1 MYGPLDEEAA
11 AYVLKELLRALRY
24 LHHERKIHRDV
35 KAGNL
40 LLAADA
46 SVRGP
51 PFHCCSRIAEA
62 TKGFFFFVPSLPCC
76 RLGAARGLRRDGA
89 ADGLHGQAVHPR
101 GHAVLDG
108 PGGDTPAPI

>member
-1 MYGPLDEEAA
+1 MCGPLDEEAA

-46 SVRGP
+46 TVRCP
-51 PFHCCSRIAEA
+51 PS
-62 TKGFFFFVPSLPCC
+62 FVPLTRMHP
-76 RLGAARGLRRDGA
+76 RRGL
-89 ADGLHGQAVHPR
+89 
-101 GHAVLDG
+101 
-108 PGGDTPAPI
+108 

>member
-46 SVRGP
+46 TVRGP
-51 PFHCCSRIAEA
+51 PLLCLCPARIHVEA
-62 TKGFFFFVPSLPCC
+62 SDCVASLACRPSC
-76 RLGAARGLRRDGA
+76 RCGSGTSA
-89 ADGLHGQAVHPR
+89 
-101 GHAVLDG
+101 
-108 PGGDTPAPI
+108 